1 MDYLCKIVGRKGSKG
16 HYSTGGEDEE
26 IPGHSFLSR
35 LTPLAVAAMG
45 LQGCATL
52 AFYTS
57 LSTSRF
63 AIVLRGTL
71 SQDDIVDAG
80 SLLGQVRDLE
90 LLTMIIDGIYYANVS
105 IRSRGVTMYEY

>member
-1 MDYLCKIVGRKGSKG
+1 
-16 HYSTGGEDEE
+16 
-26 IPGHSFLSR
+26 
-35 LTPLAVAAMG
+35 MG

-90 LLTMIIDGIYYANVS
+90 LLTMIIDSIYS
-105 IRSRGVTMYEY
+105 QHPFDQPPSFSEKTSCI

>member
-1 MDYLCKIVGRKGSKG
+1 
-16 HYSTGGEDEE
+16 
-26 IPGHSFLSR
+26 
-35 LTPLAVAAMG
+35 MG
-45 LQGCATL
+45 LQGCTTL

-90 LLTMIIDGIYYANVS
+90 LLTMIIDSIYSQHPLINLLLSLKKQVA
-105 IRSRGVTMYEY
+105 SRY